1 LLTTAW
7 STEKESLVPSIKL
20 SVTARNNLERKYNPS
35 NLKSIDRAV
44 KEWISKDRDRGIK
57 TIHVAVDDASAM
69 KALGV
74 PAVKTP
80 ITAAKVK
87 AAVDALWERLAPDYL
102 VLLGGDEIVPHF
114 VVENPSYDPSGDDD
128 KQVPTDNPYACS
140 RPWNAKKLPSYLI
153 PDRVVGRI
161 PDMIDDGDPAWFVDY
176 LATAG
181 HWVSESADTFDK
193 AYCICAHPWTG
204 AGEKCT
210 QYIGRSPSILL
221 ISPPEVDQSPKA
233 KGLLPSRLHMIKCHG
248 AALDARFFGQ
258 KGNSYPPC
266 LSSGTLKSRL
276 KPGTLAAAMC
286 CYGAQVFSPSD
297 PAAAM
302 SGAWPIAST
311 YLRGGSPGFVGSTMI
326 AWVGVKEMVCADWII
341 AGYLKAVLGGASVGR
356 AFLESKQEYVSW
368 ISQQGKSPD
377 IADEKTLIEFVLLGD
392 PSIQPVVNSKS
403 EPVSK
408 APAATRRMAVAV
420 LDQERRQRRVLRT
433 QIAEQIRA
441 LLPSRTPAAR
451 AAVVR
456 SGKIF
461 KTVQA
466 DFDGDL
472 KAFGIRPQKARVM
485 NVKTTLP
492 VARPAFT
499 RSVSRVLAKRD
510 TARQSVEYYWSG
522 RRILEGH
529 KQVRLIKVETDK
541 AGNVL
546 QSTILHS
553 S

>member
-1 LLTTAW
+1 
-7 STEKESLVPSIKL
+7 
-20 SVTARNNLERKYNPS
+20 
-35 NLKSIDRAV
+35 
-44 KEWISKDRDRGIK
+44 
-57 TIHVAVDDASAM
+57 M

-80 ITAAKVK
+80 ITASKVK
-87 AAVDALWERLAPDYL
+87 LAVDALWERLAPDYL
-102 VLLGGDEIVPHF
+102 VLFGGDEIVPHF
-114 VVENPSYDPSGDDD
+114 VVSNPSYDPYGDDD
-128 KQVPTDNPYACS
+128 QQVPTDNPYACS
-140 RPWNAKKLPSYLI
+140 RPWSAKKLSSYLI

-161 PDMIDDGDPAWFVDY
+161 PDMIDDSDPAWFVDY
-176 LATAG
+176 LATASQ
-181 HWVSESADTFDK
+181 WAPESADTFNK
-193 AYCICAHPWTG
+193 AYCICAQPWTG
-204 AGEKCT
+204 AGEECIK
-210 QYIGRSPSILL
+210 YIGRSPSILL

-233 KGLLPSRLHMIKCHG
+233 RGVLPSRLHMIKCHG

-297 PAAAM
+297 KAVAV

-311 YLRGGSPGFVGSTMI
+311 YLRGGAPGFVGSTMI
-326 AWVGVKEMVCADWII
+326 AWVGDTAMVCADWII

-392 PSIQPVVNSKS
+392 PSIQPVVNAKS
-403 EPVSK
+403 EPISA
-408 APAATRRMAVAV
+408 APAATKRLAVAV
-420 LDQERRQRRVLRT
+420 LDQERRQRRFLRT

-441 LLPSRTPAAR
+441 VLPSRTPAAR
-451 AAVVR
+451 GAVAR

-461 KTVQA
+461 RTVQA

-472 KAFGIRPQKARVM
+472 KAFGIRPQKARVV
-485 NVKTTLP
+485 NVETMLP
-492 VARPAFT
+492 APLAAFK
-499 RSVSRVLAKRD
+499 RGVSRVLAKRD
-510 TARQSVEYYWSG
+510 TVRQSLEYYWSG
-522 RRILEGH
+522 RRILDGH